1 MTKLSSRER
10 MLRALS
16 CRPVDHP
23 PCCCMLLHALDE
35 WSRGEA
41 DLIAAQADWGL
52 DPLVVLPSWSLT
64 RPGDPA
70 DLRGYQFD
78 YPQKVNVTL
87 RGLPVHPHP
96 AVRIRE
102 WLERPAGEPHP
113 TLHREYHTPEEILSV
128 VVNRTS
134 DWPYGDRLPFVDDF
148 IIPRARKNLIGV
160 ARDLKALAYLLQPP
174 DGETVRH
181 FRAASQ
187 ANRRLA
193 AERDLLLVYQW
204 GVLADMAAW
213 LCGLQELV
221 YLTADQPD
229 LVADL
234 LDMIAAWNLERMR
247 VVLDEGIDLWVRR
260 GWYEG
265 SDFWSPVMYRR
276 FILPHLTREVET
288 AHARGV
294 KFGYILTSGAMPLLD
309 MILEAGVDVLIGAD
323 PIQGDMD
330 LRALKD
336 KARGRLCLWGGVNG
350 PLTVE
355 AGTPE
360 QIRGAVRQALD
371 LLAPGGGFILSPV
384 DGIYDASQKARSNME
399 IFVDAWKEWC
409 RSDPNAPS
417 SNRTD

>member
-1 MTKLSSRER
+1 
-10 MLRALS
+10 
-16 CRPVDHP
+16 
-23 PCCCMLLHALDE
+23 MLLHALDE
-35 WSRGEA
+35 WARGETG
-41 DLIAAQADWGL
+41 LIALQADWGL

-78 YPQKVNVTL
+78 YPGKLNLTL

-102 WLERPAGEPHP
+102 WQERPAGEPHP
-113 TLHREYHTPEEILSV
+113 TLHREYHTPEGALSV
-128 VVNRTS
+128 AVSRTP

-148 IIPRARKNLIGV
+148 IIPRARRHLV
-160 ARDLKALAYLLQPP
+160 AAPKELAALRYLLQPP
-174 DGETVRH
+174 DAQTVEH
-181 FRAASQ
+181 FRAASRP
-187 ANRRLA
+187 NRQLA
-193 AERDLLLVYQW
+193 EERGLLLVYQW

-221 YLTADQPD
+221 YLTVDQPD
-229 LVADL
+229 FVAGL
-234 LDMIAAWNLERMR
+234 LDLIAAWNLERMR
-247 VVLDEGIDLWVRR
+247 IVLDEGIDLWVRR

-265 SDFWSPVMYRR
+265 CDFWSPGMYRR
-276 FILPHLTREVET
+276 FILPHLAREVET

-294 KFGYILTSGAMPLLD
+294 KFGYILTSGVMPLLD
-309 MILEAGVDVLIGAD
+309 MIIEAGVDALIGVD
-323 PIQGDMD
+323 PIQGGVD

-360 QIRGAVRQALD
+360 QIRSAARQALD
-371 LLAPGGGFILSPV
+371 LLAPGDGFILSPV
-384 DGIYDASQKARSNME
+384 DGIYDSSERTRRNMQL
-399 IFVDAWKEWC
+399 FVDAWKGW
-409 RSDPNAPS
+409 RHKAKN
-417 SNRTD
+417 